1 MTAISDT
8 PIPSV
13 EELHAQQQAASEE
26 KTTASEPS
34 AVGKVYGG
42 KKVVEV
48 IEVQG
53 ENTLCKM
60 DDGTNVAVPN
70 EYLK

>member
-8 PIPSV
+8 PVPSV
-13 EELHAQQQAASEE
+13 EELHAQQQAASKQ
-26 KTTASEPS
+26 KTTASESS
-34 AVGKVYGG
+34 AVGKTYGG

-48 IEVQG
+48 LEVQG

-60 DDGTNVAVPN
+60 DDGTTVAVPTQ
-70 EYLK
+70 YLK